1 MLSQHS
7 KASRKKR
14 VSGRPELVRAD
25 VESLR
30 VKALHGVEIVLL
42 ATGLAFVVMY
52 TSMRIHSLTMYRAG
66 LWSFAALKSSS
77 PAAKG
82 AAKDRAT
89 IDFSL
94 WSGNRVRAYTEAL
107 AARLGAPLAVLSI
120 PRLAL
125 TVPVFDGT
133 DKLTLNRGAG
143 RIRGTARP
151 GDRGNIGIAGHRDG
165 FFRSLKDIRAGDQ
178 IELALLD
185 RKLTYAV
192 DNIVVVSPSDV
203 SILRTRPQPSL
214 TLVTCYPFY
223 FIGDAP
229 RRYIVQASL
238 VDSNQATVSESHPGF
253 SKLNKEKTRQ

>member
-7 KASRKKR
+7 KAPRKQR

-30 VKALHGVEIVLL
+30 VKALNGVEIVLL
-42 ATGLAFVVMY
+42 ASGLAFVLMY
-52 TSMRIHSLTMYRAG
+52 TSMRIHSMTMYRAG
-66 LWSFAALKSSS
+66 LWSFAALKSIS

-82 AAKDRAT
+82 AAADRAT

-94 WSGNRVRAYTEAL
+94 WSGKRVRAYTEAL

-143 RIRGTARP
+143 QQTELVYVSVHRVRCA
-151 GDRGNIGIAGHRDG
+151 AGYAHRT
-165 FFRSLKDIRAGDQ
+165 SLEG
-178 IELALLD
+178 
-185 RKLTYAV
+185 
-192 DNIVVVSPSDV
+192 SW
-203 SILRTRPQPSL
+203 
-214 TLVTCYPFY
+214 
-223 FIGDAP
+223 
-229 RRYIVQASL
+229 QAQL
-238 VDSNQATVSESHPGF
+238 
-253 SKLNKEKTRQ
+253 